1 VSQAEEKN
9 KALVRWWWEE
19 VWAKGN
25 LAAVDEF
32 IAANYVDHPSL
43 PGLPPGPEGM
53 KQALTAY
60 RRAFPA
66 LKATVAAR
74 WMGSCEANDNSVAI
88 LLT

>member
-1 VSQAEEKN
+1 
-9 KALVRWWWEE
+9 
-19 VWAKGN
+19 
-25 LAAVDEF
+25 
-32 IAANYVDHPSL
+32 
-43 PGLPPGPEGM
+43 M